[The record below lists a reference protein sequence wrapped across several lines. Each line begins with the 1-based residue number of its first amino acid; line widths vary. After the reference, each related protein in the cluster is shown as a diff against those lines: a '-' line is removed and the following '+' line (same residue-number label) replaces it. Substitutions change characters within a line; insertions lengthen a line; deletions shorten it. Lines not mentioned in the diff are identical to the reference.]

1 MNTEPKPSYSPG
13 LEGVIAGETTI
24 CWVDP
29 DAGLLYRGYDIHE
42 LASHMR
48 FEEVAWLLLH
58 DELPT
63 KEQSSTFSR
72 HIAEQRSLPGPVI
85 ETLRM
90 FPSGTHPMDMLR
102 TGVSM
107 LAMFDPD
114 LNDHSHSANL
124 RKATRLIAQVSTLI
138 TSGWRIA
145 HVNDPV
151 PAQPVLSHAANF
163 LYSLSGAQPE
173 DWRTD
178 ILDTI
183 LVLYADHEFNASTFS
198 ARVTASTMADMY
210 AAVTTGLATLKGPLH
225 GGANEET
232 MKMLREIGSPDQAEA
247 WVKERLAR
255 KEKIMGFGHRVYKK
269 GDSRVPMMRELA
281 RQLGRRFGQEHWA
294 PICERLEA
302 VMEREKKLCANVDL
316 YAAPVL
322 CLLGFPSE
330 LNTPLFACSRISGW
344 CAHILEQH
352 DHNRLIRPRSIY
364 TGPARRDC
372 PPANWTKTA
381 TDK

>member
-1 MNTEPKPSYSPG
+1 MNTEPRPSYSPG
-13 LEGVIAGETTI
+13 LEGVIAGETSI

-42 LASHMR
+42 LASHVR

-58 DELPT
+58 DDLPT
-63 KEQSSTFSR
+63 VEQSGGFSR
-72 HIAEQRSLPGPVI
+72 QLAEQRALPGQVI
-85 ETLRM
+85 EVLRQ
-90 FPSGTHPMDMLR
+90 FPNGTHPMDMLR

-114 LNDHSHSANL
+114 LNDHSHAANL

-145 HVNDPV
+145 HGDPPV
-151 PAQPVLSHAANF
+151 PAEPALTHAANF
-163 LYSLSGAQPE
+163 LHSLNGEQPE
-173 DWRTD
+173 DWRTK

-198 ARVTASTMADMY
+198 ARVTASTLADMY
-210 AAVTTGLATLKGPLH
+210 AAVTTGLGTLKGPLH

-232 MKMLREIGSPDQAEA
+232 MKMLREIGTPDRAES
-247 WVKERLAR
+247 WLKERLAR

-281 RQLGRRFGQEHWA
+281 RELGRRFGQEHWA

-302 VMEREKKLCANVDL
+302 VMEGEKKLCANVDL
-316 YAAPVL
+316 YAAPVFY
-322 CLLGFPSE
+322 LLGLPSE

-344 CAHILEQH
+344 CAHVIEQH
-352 DHNRLIRPRSIY
+352 DHNRLIRPRSLY
-364 TGPARRDC
+364 TGPAKRPC
-372 PPANWTKTA
+372 PPENWK
-381 TDK
+381 